1 MKPVPTAR
9 SLARRPVVWVVA
21 VLLLALAAAAAVA
34 LLQRRPV
41 AAVDASDIHALG
53 QRCQAEM
60 LRGTCGA
67 MRADASTPVTQ
78 RVFIAGF
85 GEVDGA
91 AFAALRSAGDAMC
104 SNLVETCRSDG
115 QGKPCRI
122 ARALYPLR
130 STGTLLGS

>member
-1 MKPVPTAR
+1 MPTVR
-9 SLARRPVVWVVA
+9 SLARRPAVWVVA
-21 VLLLALAAAAAVA
+21 VLLLALATAAAVA
-34 LLQRRPV
+34 LRQRRPV

-67 MRADASTPVTQ
+67 MRADASTPVPQ

-91 AFAALRSAGDAMC
+91 VFAALRGAGDAMC
-104 SNLVETCRSDG
+104 SNVVETCRSDG

>member
-1 MKPVPTAR
+1 MPTVR
-9 SLARRPVVWVVA
+9 SLARRPAVWVVA
-21 VLLLALAAAAAVA
+21 VLLLALATAAAVA
-34 LLQRRPV
+34 LRQRRPV

-104 SNLVETCRSDG
+104 SNVVETCRSDG

-130 STGTLLGS
+130 STDTLLGS

>member
-1 MKPVPTAR
+1 MPTVR
-9 SLARRPVVWVVA
+9 SLARRPAVWVVA
-21 VLLLALAAAAAVA
+21 VLLLALATAAAVA
-34 LLQRRPV
+34 LRQRRPV

-104 SNLVETCRSDG
+104 SNVVEACRSDG